1 MKRVNILLGG
11 PTSEYPKEL
20 LNNASIIP
28 GKWVGADRGNLYLIS
43 HGVIP
48 EMAIGDFDSINQKEQ
63 KLLKEHIADFKKFPP
78 EKDDTD
84 SELTILAAHEKFHAD
99 EYYIYGA
106 TGGRIDHFLV
116 NLFLPFDSRFVD
128 FYDKLYFKSAT
139 NTIKFYKPGS
149 YTIYHESGMKYVGFV
164 NLGPVTKLNLIDAK
178 YKLKDFDCGHPV
190 SWASNEFEKDTID
203 FNFESG
209 VVAVIQSCD
218 KNKKV

>member
-11 PTSEYPKEL
+11 PTSEYPNEL

-48 EMAIGDFDSINQKEQ
+48 EMAIGDFDSINKKEQ
-63 KLLKEHIADFKKFPP
+63 KLIKETVSDFQKYPP

-84 SELTILAAHEKFHAD
+84 SQLTILAAHDKFKAE

-106 TGGRIDHFLV
+106 TGGRIDHFLA
-116 NLFLPFDSRFVD
+116 NLYLPFDSRFET
-128 FYDKLYFKSAT
+128 FYNKMYFKSAT
-139 NTIKFYKPGS
+139 NTIRFFKPGS
-149 YTIYHESGMKYVGFV
+149 YTVYHESGMKYVGFV
-164 NLGPVTKLNLIDAK
+164 HLGPVTKLNLVDAK
-178 YKLKDFDCGHPV
+178 YTLKDFSSPHPI
-190 SWASNEFEKDTID
+190 SWASNEFVKPTID

-209 VVAVIQSCD
+209 VVAVIQSRD
-218 KNKKV
+218 KK